1 MTDQELKDLVA
12 SLAVENRET
21 SRVVKESL
29 RKTSRIVEEAALSIK
44 ETVQFIKEN
53 QKETSL
59 FIKESQKETSC
70 IVRESI
76 LETGNHLKE
85 LKDDLKELA
94 RRMGGIDDNQG
105 FHAEQYFQNAL
116 SEKPVFGGIKYD
128 EMVPNLAYKD
138 RDGEIEFDIALVNGD
153 SIALIEVKNRI
164 HPKFV
169 RELAENRI
177 KMFREFFPKYKK
189 FKTYL
194 GIAGFS
200 FSKKTT
206 EEAKKYGIGL
216 IRQVGD
222 SVEIKAERLKVY

>member
-12 SLAVENRET
+12 SLAVDRKET
-21 SRVVKESL
+21 SRVVK
-29 RKTSRIVEEAALSIK
+29 EAALSIK
-44 ETVQFIKEN
+44 ETGQFIKKTG
-53 QKETSL
+53 Q
-59 FIKESQKETSC
+59 FIKESQKETSF
-70 IVRESI
+70 
-76 LETGNHLKE
+76 HLKE

-105 FHAEQYFQNAL
+105 YHAEQYFQNAL

-128 EMVPNLAYKD
+128 VMVPNLAYKD
-138 RDGEIEFDIALVNGD
+138 KDGEVEFDIALINGD

-177 KMFREFFPKYKK
+177 EKFKKFFPKYKK

-206 EEAKKYGIGL
+206 EEAKRYGIGL
-216 IRQVGD
+216 VRQVGD
-222 SVEIKAERLKVY
+222 SVEIRAERLKVY